1 MKKEKIKEKIK
12 EWLFG
17 WNVLIS
23 IVLILH
29 IFANLTDRLNDY
41 PIIQAIWF
49 LLTIITIWVNYSFI
63 KQNKGGD

>member
-29 IFANLTDRLNDY
+29 IFANLTDRLSDY
-41 PIIQAIWF
+41 PITQAIWF

>member
-1 MKKEKIKEKIK
+1 MKEKIK

-17 WNVLIS
+17 WNGLIS
-23 IVLILH
+23 IVLTVGI
-29 IFANLTDRLNDY
+29 IAVLTGRVSDN

-63 KQNKGGD
+63 KQKKSKK